1 MQFIPI
7 IRKKKQGLE
16 LEDQEIDFL
25 VEAYTKGN
33 IPDYQMSAFLMA
45 VCLKGMSDRE
55 TARLTMA
62 MAHSGDLL
70 DLSSIPGIKV
80 DKHSTGGIG
89 DKTTLIVGPIVSSL
103 GIRTAKMSGR
113 GLGATGGTIDKL
125 DSIPGFSSD
134 LSDEE
139 FLKNLKEVGFVDA
152 GQTKNL
158 APADK
163 KIYALRDVT
172 GTVDSI
178 PLIASSIMSKKIAS
192 GADAIVLDVKC
203 GSGAFMQNPEDAKRL
218 AKTMIEIGKNV
229 GRKVTAIVT
238 DMNEPLGNTVGNSLE
253 VMEAVDFLKGKK
265 EGRLY
270 EVVKTLSCE
279 MVRLGNDIEFRE
291 TSQEFN
297 DMFSEISPYVD
308 RAIDSGKALEQFRKF
323 VLQQGGNPAFID
335 DYSLLP
341 AAKYM
346 REVRAQ
352 EEGYLS
358 SCNAEMVGQSSMIL
372 GAGRESLT
380 DQIDYG
386 AGVRVN
392 KHLGDYVNKGDLLAT
407 LYSNKED
414 RLQTAEE
421 LFLSAYELSPD
432 KPALNP
438 VVMGIYF

>member
-1 MQFIPI
+1 MTNQN
-7 IRKKKQGLE
+7 
-16 LEDQEIDFL
+16 
-25 VEAYTKGN
+25 Y
-33 IPDYQMSAFLMA
+33 
-45 VCLKGMSDRE
+45 LK
-55 TARLTMA
+55 
-62 MAHSGDLL
+62 
-70 DLSSIPGIKV
+70 
-80 DKHSTGGIG
+80 
-89 DKTTLIVGPIVSSL
+89 
-103 GIRTAKMSGR
+103 
-113 GLGATGGTIDKL
+113 
-125 DSIPGFSSD
+125 
-134 LSDEE
+134 E

-308 RAIDSGKALEQFRKF
+308 QAIDSGKALEQFRKF

-358 SCNAEMVGQSSMIL
+358 SCNAEMVGRSSMIL

>member
-45 VCLKGMSDRE
+45 VCLNGMSDRE
-55 TARLTMA
+55 TVRLTMA

-139 FLKNLKEVGFVDA
+139 FLKNLKEVGFVDS

-308 RAIDSGKALEQFRKF
+308 QAIDSGKALEQFRKF

-358 SCNAEMVGQSSMIL
+358 SCNAEMVGRSSMIL

>member
-1 MQFIPI
+1 MINWI
-7 IRKKKQGLE
+7 V
-16 LEDQEIDFL
+16 FL
-25 VEAYTKGN
+25 
-33 IPDYQMSAFLMA
+33 AFL
-45 VCLKGMSDRE
+45 
-55 TARLTMA
+55 
-62 MAHSGDLL
+62 
-70 DLSSIPGIKV
+70 
-80 DKHSTGGIG
+80 
-89 DKTTLIVGPIVSSL
+89 
-103 GIRTAKMSGR
+103 
-113 GLGATGGTIDKL
+113 
-125 DSIPGFSSD
+125 D

-152 GQTKNL
+152 GRTKNL

-203 GSGAFMQNPEDAKRL
+203 GDGAFMQNPEDAKRL

-279 MVRLGNDIEFRE
+279 MVRLGRMTLNSGRLPRNSMICSR
-291 TSQEFN
+291 
-297 DMFSEISPYVD
+297 EISPYVD
-308 RAIDSGKALEQFRKF
+308 QAIDSGKALEQFRKF

-358 SCNAEMVGQSSMIL
+358 SCNAEMVGRSSMIL

>member
-1 MQFIPI
+1 
-7 IRKKKQGLE
+7 
-16 LEDQEIDFL
+16 
-25 VEAYTKGN
+25 
-33 IPDYQMSAFLMA
+33 
-45 VCLKGMSDRE
+45 
-55 TARLTMA
+55 
-62 MAHSGDLL
+62 
-70 DLSSIPGIKV
+70 
-80 DKHSTGGIG
+80 
-89 DKTTLIVGPIVSSL
+89 
-103 GIRTAKMSGR
+103 
-113 GLGATGGTIDKL
+113 
-125 DSIPGFSSD
+125 
-134 LSDEE
+134 
-139 FLKNLKEVGFVDA
+139 
-152 GQTKNL
+152 
-158 APADK
+158 
-163 KIYALRDVT
+163 
-172 GTVDSI
+172 
-178 PLIASSIMSKKIAS
+178 
-192 GADAIVLDVKC
+192 
-203 GSGAFMQNPEDAKRL
+203 
-218 AKTMIEIGKNV
+218 
-229 GRKVTAIVT
+229 
-238 DMNEPLGNTVGNSLE
+238 
-253 VMEAVDFLKGKK
+253 MEAVDFLKGKK

-308 RAIDSGKALEQFRKF
+308 QAIDSGKALEQFRKF

-358 SCNAEMVGQSSMIL
+358 SCNAEMVGRSSMIL